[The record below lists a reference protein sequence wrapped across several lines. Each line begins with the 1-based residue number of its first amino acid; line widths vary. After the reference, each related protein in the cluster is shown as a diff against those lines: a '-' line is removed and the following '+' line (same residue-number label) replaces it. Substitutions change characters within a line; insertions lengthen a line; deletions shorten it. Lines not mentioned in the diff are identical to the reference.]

1 MGARVRNTH
10 VYQVSAETYWRETM
24 LNIPFLTRLYT
35 EQLGLRGIELVEQ
48 RGDYQRG
55 IQRVLRMFK
64 PIEAPGPVKKVL
76 GDVMTIDEHSTFDP
90 AAQTWSYRM
99 AFSRLAD
106 RLFVRGTISLAPCER
121 GVEETSDDELDFK
134 MFGVSGLV
142 EAFMARETKQSHV
155 DRTMFTQRYL
165 SEQQLR

>member
-1 MGARVRNTH
+1 MGARVFNSH

-35 EQLGLRGIELVEQ
+35 EQLGLRSIALVEQ
-48 RGDYQRG
+48 HGDYERG

-64 PIEAPGPVKKVL
+64 PIAAPGPVKKVL

-90 AAQTWSYRM
+90 GTQTWTYRM

-106 RLFVRGTISLAPCER
+106 RLFVRGSISLKPCER

-142 EAFMARETKQSHV
+142 ESFMVRETKQSHL
-155 DRTMFTQRYL
+155 DRTMFTQRYIQ
-165 SEQQLR
+165 EHQLK